1 METHNYFKFKDELDK
16 AEQQFCFLR
25 LRLTPAPLRLPV
37 LLPVA
42 TALTGVWGSWGL
54 QFPEDSL
61 LISASSSPLLLPHF
75 HLLREL
81 NLSARY
87 ADAG

>member
-1 METHNYFKFKDELDK
+1 METHNYFKFKDKLDK

-42 TALTGVWGSWGL
+42 AALTGVCGSWGL
-54 QFPEDSL
+54 
-61 LISASSSPLLLPHF
+61 
-75 HLLREL
+75 
-81 NLSARY
+81 
-87 ADAG
+87 